1 MWGYYD
7 DSITAQLNPCG
18 SGLFGLDLAPI
29 MKLCGFGATLRLD
42 PMILALGVIMAS
54 REAAV

>member
-1 MWGYYD
+1 
-7 DSITAQLNPCG
+7 
-18 SGLFGLDLAPI
+18 
-29 MKLCGFGATLRLD
+29 MKLCGFGATLRLE